1 MFCLVCTKYNIL
13 PSIVLE
19 NTEIR
24 KLLIAD
30 FNNSNLKEIEN
41 IILSEENNEEL

>member
-1 MFCLVCTKYNIL
+1 MNTTMFCLLCNKYNIL

-19 NTEIR
+19 NTEVK

-41 IILSEENNEEL
+41 IILSQF